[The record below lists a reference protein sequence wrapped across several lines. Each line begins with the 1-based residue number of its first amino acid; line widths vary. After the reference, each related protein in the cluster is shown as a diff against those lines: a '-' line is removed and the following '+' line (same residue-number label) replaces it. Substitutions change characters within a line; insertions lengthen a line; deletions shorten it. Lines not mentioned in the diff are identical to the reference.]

1 MAKKRKLH
9 SQKHGP
15 DESTPFLESTNEN
28 AMEAQQEETVTTE
41 NISPKPEAKESAQ
54 AFTDNSQSIGEYLKK
69 AREANGLTLQH
80 IAHVTKISLKNL
92 NYLEESALEALPD
105 KIYVFGYV
113 KNYTKVLSINNTE
126 ALKLLEAE
134 YERLAPPQFSAPEPE
149 VPKNVVTTV
158 DSLSDSEKQNYIIM
172 GLIALVVVIGSIF
185 MFSSDGDEKQKQEIV
200 EAKIEE
206 KVEPVATEQPVTPQS
221 LSSQTPLQK
230 EIENVKEQE
239 QVQKEESEPVVA
251 EAGPK
256 KVEVAEVKKPEPV
269 EEKKVEQAKQVEAK
283 KEEEKKVEEK
293 ADKNK
298 LANRKFY
305 KMSIPL
311 YSALEP
317 SEGES
322 YSDLVPSDIDG
333 KHSDALQNIF
343 VYAKGESCWVTYQTE
358 DSRIRQ
364 RYLKEGSFT
373 FVRGKEIRMAIG
385 NTGSAR
391 VFLNKE
397 PIKLLTTTGVKNL
410 VIPQENS
417 KNYKMPLFVYN
428 KEKNSFLTSA
438 QYMKKLEEQN
448 TTEGE

>member
-9 SQKHGP
+9 SQKHGT
-15 DESTPFLESTNEN
+15 DEATPFMEGTSEN
-28 AMEAQQEETVTTE
+28 TMKVQKEETLVTE
-41 NISPKPEAKESAQ
+41 NINSEIDTQEANQVAISS
-54 AFTDNSQSIGEYLKK
+54 SQPIGDYLKS

-92 NYLEESALEALPD
+92 NYLEEGALESLPD

-113 KNYTKVLSINNTE
+113 KNYTKVLSIDNSQ
-126 ALKLLEAE
+126 ALRLLEAE

-158 DSLSDSEKQNYIIM
+158 DSLSNSEKQNYIIM
-172 GLIALVVVIGSIF
+172 GLIALVVVVIGSVF
-185 MFSSDGDEKQKQEIV
+185 MFSSEDEEEPKQEVV
-200 EAKIEE
+200 EAKIEN
-206 KVEPVATEQPVTPQS
+206 KVEVAETKQPIMPQS

-230 EIENVKEQE
+230 EIENVKEQQE
-239 QVQKEESEPVVA
+239 QEPTVVDTPPSPPV
-251 EAGPK
+251 EK
-256 KVEVAEVKKPEPV
+256 KVETVEVKKPEKT
-269 EEKKVEQAKQVEAK
+269 EEKKTETTEVKR
-283 KEEEKKVEEK
+283 EEEKKEK
-293 ADKNK
+293 VKDDKK

-305 KMSIPL
+305 KMSVPL

-317 SEGES
+317 NEGES
-322 YSDLVPSDIDG
+322 YSDLVPADIDG

-343 VYAKGESCWVTYQTE
+343 VYAKGGSCWVTYQTE

-364 RYLKEGSFT
+364 RYLKDGSFT

-438 QYMKKLEEQN
+438 EYIKKLDEQSSSEEN
-448 TTEGE
+448 